1 MKKTALLLLLITSFG
16 YSQNRYSETST
27 SSYKPLSLD
36 EVMYVAKQKRS
47 QYDENQKYLYA
58 LKDWIRNLFS
68 QVEIKEFHD
77 LLQNEYND
85 LVKIE
90 NQDLAKYSTYLR
102 QTEDAVKSIINDY
115 NNYVRKHNKPNLEKD
130 AQQKSISGSELSE
143 IGENLYKQKQY
154 GKAIEVLYLATKDK
168 NSKTFFLD
176 NMYLGNSVL
185 FHVSSLQGQELS
197 EEQTAEN
204 TKWLQEADG
213 AYAEVISFSFTT
225 QDAHANKAK
234 INRLIGSDE
243 ALLKAVE
250 SYENY
255 IQVVNNKGEAELSNA
270 RTKRELLAG
279 HMFLGAEYT
288 KHNDKAKAIQHF
300 EEAEKLDPSPENLEY
315 IKQSINVLKGR

>member
-16 YSQNRYSETST
+16 YSQRHSEIST

-36 EVMYVAKQKRS
+36 EVMYVGKQKRS
-47 QYDENQKYLYA
+47 QYNENQKYLYA
-58 LKDWIRNLFS
+58 LKDEIRRLAS
-68 QVEIKEFHD
+68 QVEVKEFYD
-77 LLQNEYND
+77 YLIDEYND

-90 NQDLAKYSTYLR
+90 DKDLANYSKYLM
-102 QTEDAVKSIINDY
+102 QTADNVKDIINDY

-130 AQQKSISGSELSE
+130 VQQKPISGSELSE
-143 IGENLYKQKQY
+143 VGENLYKQKKY
-154 GKAIEVLYLATKDK
+154 DEAIKVFSLAVRDK
-168 NSKTFFLD
+168 SSKTFFLD

-185 FHVSSLQGQELS
+185 FYVSLLQGQELS
-197 EEQTAEN
+197 EEQIAEN
-204 TKWLQEADG
+204 TEWLQIADR

-225 QDAHANKAK
+225 QDAHVNKAK

-255 IQVVNNKGEAELSNA
+255 IQIVNDKGEAELSND

-279 HMFLGAEYT
+279 YMFLGAEYT
-288 KHNDKAKAIQHF
+288 KINDKTKAIDYFQS
-300 EEAEKLDPSPENLEY
+300 ALNYNPSNEQKNY
-315 IKQSINVLKGR
+315 IMESINVLRGR